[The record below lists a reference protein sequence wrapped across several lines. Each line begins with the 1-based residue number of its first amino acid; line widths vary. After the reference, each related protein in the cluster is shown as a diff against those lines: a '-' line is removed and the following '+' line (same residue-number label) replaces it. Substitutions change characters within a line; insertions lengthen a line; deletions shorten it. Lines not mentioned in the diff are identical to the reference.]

1 MGISQG
7 LALEQKQKMLQ
18 RLSPQQL
25 LLVNLYEM
33 PVTELAEEVKNKI
46 YDNEALEEGTAGR
59 SSDNDTD
66 ADFTPD
72 VENDEGVETEEYVAP
87 ETYDT
92 GILGDSEDEGGA
104 GSRGYDDKQQE
115 IPIGQT
121 ITFLDDLWSQVAN
134 YNLTEQQFS
143 IIEFLIGSLDDNG
156 YLSSSTYDIVDD
168 LMFSQNV
175 YTTEDE
181 VEEMIAILHQFDPP
195 GIGARDTR
203 ECLLIQLDRIL
214 EDGNNQKFE
223 KLELVQD
230 AREIVDKYYNLFINN
245 NKDKLVQLTGY
256 SILHLEDVFGVIRKL
271 NPYPGLALCESIS
284 GASQTVTPDFI
295 LTTEQDGN
303 ISITLNG
310 GYMPSFHLSHDY
322 LNLVK
327 MMQDSPSKMS
337 RHDKARFDYMKSK
350 VDDARMFIDAMHQR
364 QHNLEKVMRTIVD
377 FQHKFFLTQNE
388 RDLNNLILVD
398 VASRTGLDVSTVS
411 RICRSKYALVDGNL
425 YKLSQFF
432 KRNSTNA
439 AGQEIDLDDVEKAL
453 REIVNNEDKQNP
465 YSDEK
470 LAELLHTAKGIKV
483 SRRTINVYRKKL
495 GIPSSSNRKN

>member
-18 RLSPQQL
+18 RLSPQQM

-33 PVTELAEEVKNKI
+33 PITELSEEVKNKI
-46 YDNEALEEGTAGR
+46 YDNEALEEGTAGHSAET
-59 SSDNDTD
+59 SSDSDFGTD
-66 ADFTPD
+66 
-72 VENDEGVETEEYVAP
+72 ESVETDEFVAP

-92 GILGDSEDEGGA
+92 GILGDSEDEGGG
-104 GSRGYDDKQQE
+104 GSRGYDDKSQE
-115 IPIGQT
+115 MPIGQT
-121 ITFLDDLWSQVAN
+121 VTFLDDLWSQVAN
-134 YNLTEQQFS
+134 YDLTEQQFS

-156 YLSSSTYDIVDD
+156 YLTSSTYDIVDD

-175 YTTEDE
+175 YTTEEE
-181 VEEMIAILHQFDPP
+181 VDEMISILHQFDPP

-230 AREIVDKYYNLFINN
+230 ARDMVSNYYNFFLNN
-245 NKDKLVQLTGY
+245 NKDKLMQMTGF
-256 SILHLEDVFGVIRKL
+256 SALHLDDVFGVIRKL

-295 LTTEQDGN
+295 ITTDQDGN
-303 ISITLNG
+303 INLSLNG
-310 GYMPSFHLSHDY
+310 GYMPSFHLSNDY
-322 LNLVK
+322 LQMVR
-327 MMQDSPSKMS
+327 MSQDPSVKMS
-337 RHDKARFDYMKSK
+337 RHDKARFEYMKDK
-350 VDDARMFIDAMHQR
+350 VEDARMFIEVMHQR
-364 QHNLEKVMRTIVD
+364 QHNLEKVMRTIID
-377 FQHKFFLTQNE
+377 LQHKFFITQNE
-388 RDLNNLILVD
+388 RDLNNLILSD
-398 VASRTGLDVSTVS
+398 VASKTGLDVSTVS
-411 RICRSKYALVDGNL
+411 RICRSKYALVDGSL

-439 AGQEIDLDDVEKAL
+439 SGQEIDLGNVEVAL
-453 REIVNNEDKQNP
+453 REIVDGEDKQNP

-470 LAELLHTAKGIKV
+470 LAELLESSKGIKV
-483 SRRTINVYRKKL
+483 SRRTINVYRKKI
-495 GIPSSSNRKN
+495 GIPSSSNRKS